1 MSRPKG
7 SLNKVTTQTKEHL
20 FTLLSGESERVAK
33 SLEILHQTDSKG
45 YLDAVVKLYS
55 LVMPKPLQ
63 EPEEVNERPSE
74 ITSTVVKN
82 QTSD

>member
-55 LVMPKPLQ
+55 LVMPKPL
-63 EPEEVNERPSE
+63 PESDEVNDRPSE
-74 ITSTVVKN
+74 ITFTVVKPK
-82 QTSD
+82 

>member
-74 ITSTVVKN
+74 ITFTVVKN